1 MVPYPPRSRAEPS
14 APAPIYGVAR
24 RAPAR
29 CVPGAALRPERGG
42 GGGVGGCTLP
52 PARHSSAQRSSAQ
65 LGQQQQLS
73 VHYGDTAPITHPR
86 PPSGTAEPRS
96 PWECALHRGCCWF
109 QPSSL
114 AWTRGGQCT
123 ASPSGSRQE
132 GTLGG
137 YRSLNSSHA
146 GLTPDGQCTD
156 SGSCPFLPFSGLNLG
171 CVQGWGPSD
180 AQFTAQYSF
189 ARARCLSPASPT
201 LPQAGLSRSP
211 TQHTSVAILK
221 TALLSKPPA
230 LSQPWLHC
238 SCPPRAPSGC
248 TPYSST
254 NRVVQRQH

>member
-1 MVPYPPRSRAEPS
+1 MLRVPVQLVVSGGAAPDLHGAVPTAEP
-14 APAPIYGVAR
+14 
-24 RAPAR
+24 
-29 CVPGAALRPERGG
+29 C
-42 GGGVGGCTLP
+42 
-52 PARHSSAQRSSAQ
+52 SSAQ

-96 PWECALHRGCCWF
+96 PWGCAPHRGCCWF

-201 LPQAGLSRSP
+201 LPQAGLSHHPHSTHQLP
-211 TQHTSVAILK
+211 NLPCSANP
-221 TALLSKPPA
+221 LL
-230 LSQPWLHC
+230 
-238 SCPPRAPSGC
+238 
-248 TPYSST
+248 
-254 NRVVQRQH
+254 